1 MSLFELR
8 KDVFQLGITNSNKE
22 LNTDRIDCGGSFKVK
37 LSLTAEPDI
46 ITNPTDIVRV
56 LDRSG
61 SMSGSPLANLKNGA
75 KKFIDIIDEA
85 TDNTQDGQIGHGSHI
100 GIVSFADTATQDT
113 QLATS
118 VEELKEA
125 VDALSA
131 GGRTNHA
138 DAFTKATQLFNPAST
153 NQRVIVMFTD
163 GRTTVGGNP
172 TPIANAAKAQGI
184 IIYCIGLS
192 GNGGI
197 DEQALND
204 WASTPPSAYVA
215 ITPDDEELETL
226 FEDLAQNIAKPGA
239 TDIVIDE
246 KVNPCFKITAV
257 SNPTKGT
264 TSLTS
269 PTSLQWKIDELGAK
283 GSEGA
288 VLEFTVEHVGPCS
301 GTVEVNDS
309 ITYRDRDGN
318 HVTFPSPK
326 IEVDCGI
333 VILPEKCP
341 HPVDIT
347 IDGCEDTL
355 EFDAGDIGME
365 SLGRILQLSVTLKN
379 VCPNKRVALAAILT
393 EVDSYGIEHKRGMK
407 IITVPAHTKGS
418 CRNVTVRCIKF
429 VLPEDL
435 DVSGGSTT
443 SLCNQRKFKAR
454 FIAHYIDN
462 DFECCNAIL

>member
-1 MSLFELR
+1 M
-8 KDVFQLGITNSNKE
+8 
-22 LNTDRIDCGGSFKVK
+22 
-37 LSLTAEPDI
+37 
-46 ITNPTDIVRV
+46 
-56 LDRSG
+56 
-61 SMSGSPLANLKNGA
+61 
-75 KKFIDIIDEA
+75 
-85 TDNTQDGQIGHGSHI
+85 
-100 GIVSFADTATQDT
+100 
-113 QLATS
+113 
-118 VEELKEA
+118 
-125 VDALSA
+125 
-131 GGRTNHA
+131 
-138 DAFTKATQLFNPAST
+138 
-153 NQRVIVMFTD
+153 
-163 GRTTVGGNP
+163 
-172 TPIANAAKAQGI
+172 
-184 IIYCIGLS
+184 
-192 GNGGI
+192 
-197 DEQALND
+197 
-204 WASTPPSAYVA
+204 A